1 MTGNG
6 EVGESRPRRAGRT
19 ATTRDGS
26 SKGTADRPTGSS
38 RRASSGASA
47 DTVGARGVLTAAR
60 ELASELG
67 WNWEALSGLRR
78 EGDGWTVAMDV
89 VETRRVPSTTDVIA
103 VYELDVDDTGELLG
117 YRRLRHYVRGR
128 GDNEQNP

>member
-6 EVGESRPRRAGRT
+6 EVGGSRPERAGRT
-19 ATTRDGS
+19 ATTRGGS
-26 SKGTADRPTGSS
+26 SKGTGE
-38 RRASSGASA
+38 RRASSGSSA
-47 DTVGARGVLTAAR
+47 ATVGARGVLTTAR

-103 VYELDVDDTGELLG
+103 VYEVDFDDTGELLG

-128 GDNEQNP
+128 GDNERNS